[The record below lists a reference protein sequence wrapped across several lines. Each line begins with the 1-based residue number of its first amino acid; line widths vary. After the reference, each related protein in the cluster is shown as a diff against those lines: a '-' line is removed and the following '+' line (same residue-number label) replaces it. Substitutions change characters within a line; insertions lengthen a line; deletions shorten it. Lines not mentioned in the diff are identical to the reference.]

1 MKRSKCKKRS
11 IRSKCKSKRNKS
23 KRNKSKRN
31 KCKTK
36 KRYTIRSKHIKR
48 SKRIGGSRVYDMDS
62 YDFYSIPETTPDGKD
77 FFRKVFSKKKDNI
90 NNETDIISYL
100 MNFPDY
106 TQNNIVTVYNVTQN
120 YVDMEELHTPLTP
133 ADKTREYI
141 AAMRKAKDFLQSNG
155 IVYLDWKAD
164 NIGMSE
170 GKYKSVYGSMSMS
183 EGKSAS
189 KYKLFDFD
197 ASGIFNP
204 ETNDWL
210 IEPIYLAT
218 YDHRLTPTELD
229 DSLFE
234 ENIVQKPIPETYEDY

>member
-1 MKRSKCKKRS
+1 MRKRKQSKSMRNKS
-11 IRSKCKSKRNKS
+11 IRSKQ
-23 KRNKSKRN
+23 
-31 KCKTK
+31 
-36 KRYTIRSKHIKR
+36 KRYTIRSK
-48 SKRIGGSRVYDMDS
+48 SKPKSKPKSKQIGGSRVYDMDS

-77 FFRKVFSKKKDNI
+77 FFRKVFSKKKDSI
-90 NNETDIISYL
+90 NNEADIISYL

-164 NIGMSE
+164 NIG
-170 GKYKSVYGSMSMS
+170 KSVDGSMS
-183 EGKSAS
+183 EGKSKSKSVDGSMSAS
-189 KYKLFDFD
+189 MYKSEGRYKLFDFD

-218 YDHRLTPTELD
+218 YDQRLTPTELD

>member
-1 MKRSKCKKRS
+1 MKQSKCNK
-11 IRSKCKSKRNKS
+11 RSKCKSKRNNCKTNIRS
-23 KRNKSKRN
+23 KQKRYIRSKQKRY
-31 KCKTK
+31 TK

-48 SKRIGGSRVYDMDS
+48 SKRTGGSRVYDMDS
-62 YDFYSIPETTPDGKD
+62 YDFYSIPEQTPDGKD

-170 GKYKSVYGSMSMS
+170 GKSKSVDGSMS
-183 EGKSAS
+183 EGG
-189 KYKLFDFD
+189 YKLFDFD

-204 ETNDWL
+204 ETNEWL

>member
-1 MKRSKCKKRS
+1 M
-11 IRSKCKSKRNKS
+11 
-23 KRNKSKRN
+23 
-31 KCKTK
+31 
-36 KRYTIRSKHIKR
+36 
-48 SKRIGGSRVYDMDS
+48 
-62 YDFYSIPETTPDGKD
+62 
-77 FFRKVFSKKKDNI
+77 
-90 NNETDIISYL
+90 DIISYL

-133 ADKTREYI
+133 ADKTKEYI

-164 NIGMSE
+164 NIG
-170 GKYKSVYGSMSMS
+170 KSMS

-189 KYKLFDFD
+189 MYKLFDFD

-210 IEPIYLAT
+210 IEPIYLST
-218 YDHRLTPTELD
+218 YDQRLTPTELD